1 MEYKFKN
8 FIITKI
14 SAELGKGLKIYTRNK
29 VWIISDLISTPFWVI
44 FLFLTLIFYAQYLL
58 NNINVVTS
66 LMWGIFLFIFMNSFM
81 WAGNSIVQSVESG
94 IIDNIILTNTSLTIH
109 LLGRNITGMIDILI
123 SGVIALLTS
132 SYIFGATLSI
142 SEPILFFISLII
154 AVIFYLLFASVYA
167 SLIISLRSPWIVTNV
182 MNFVLPFLSGAIPI
196 QLFQKNVADIII
208 YSPFYYIT
216 GQIASAATG
225 VYYVDPYLML
235 LISIVFTVIMFFMSR
250 IAANKLIQKFRKE
263 GKISLI

>member
-142 SEPILFFISLII
+142 SEPILFLF
-154 AVIFYLLFASVYA
+154 LL
-167 SLIISLRSPWIVTNV
+167 
-182 MNFVLPFLSGAIPI
+182 
-196 QLFQKNVADIII
+196 
-208 YSPFYYIT
+208 
-216 GQIASAATG
+216 
-225 VYYVDPYLML
+225 
-235 LISIVFTVIMFFMSR
+235 
-250 IAANKLIQKFRKE
+250 
-263 GKISLI
+263 